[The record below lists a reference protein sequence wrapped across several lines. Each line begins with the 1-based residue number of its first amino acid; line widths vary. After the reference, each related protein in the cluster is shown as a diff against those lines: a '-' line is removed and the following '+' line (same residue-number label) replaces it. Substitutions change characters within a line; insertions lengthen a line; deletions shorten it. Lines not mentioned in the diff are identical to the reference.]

1 MPQFPR
7 IFHTLGNISIL
18 CQPTPRF
25 QTFPC
30 LLPVNP
36 CSAHFQMPVPPRALL
51 LHFTRS
57 RAGRIWTM
65 LLPGGFCTR
74 TPYPQEPRPPFCFL
88 TVLGS
93 PDHRAQCPHC
103 SRATKLGQSG
113 PPCSRPLKDS
123 RLLLPWAKSLT
134 RSRVH
139 ALNLYGMS
147 FLHQLPDGVPASA
160 YIPPMGQS
168 SLPLCCLI
176 HGQRLHLLAQNFSPC
191 LGPRDERWEF

>member
-36 CSAHFQMPVPPRALL
+36 CSAHFQMPVPPEPFSCILPEAGQEGSGPCFCLGDSARA
-51 LHFTRS
+51 H
-57 RAGRIWTM
+57 
-65 LLPGGFCTR
+65 
-74 TPYPQEPRPPFCFL
+74 PYPQEPRPPFCFL

-139 ALNLYGMS
+139 ALNLFGMS